1 MAKKQFKAES
11 KRLMELMIHSIYTN
25 KEIFLRELISN
36 ASDAMDKMYYRA
48 LQDDA
53 LEFRREDYY
62 IEIIPDKETRTITIR
77 DTGIGMTREELDSNL
92 GVIARSGSDQF
103 KKDHET
109 AEDYQIIG
117 QFGVGFYSAFMVA
130 DRVTVNSRAFGQE
143 EANQWESSGIDGY
156 TITKSEKESHGTD
169 ITLHLRE
176 SSDEEDTDRY
186 LKDYEIRSLIKKYSD
201 FIRYPIRMGED
212 TVNSMVPLWRKNKNE
227 LTQDDYDNFYEE
239 NHFGFGK
246 PLKHIHVSVDGA
258 VSYNAILYIPGRIPY
273 DYYTKEFQKGL
284 ELYSSGV
291 LIMKRCPDLL
301 PDHFGFVQGLVDSED
316 LSLNISREMLQ
327 NDRQLRLISKKIREK
342 IHQELLQML
351 RVQREDYEEFFRNF
365 GRTLKFGIYNE
376 FGKEKEELQDLLLFY
391 SSSEEKLVTL
401 EEYISRMKEDQ
412 PFIYYASGETP
423 ERISRMPQVEKVL
436 DKGFEVLYFTDE
448 VDEFA
453 IQMLWKYK
461 DKEFRSVSSG
471 DLKLDEEQE
480 EKKDGSDEDQEMLAH
495 LKKLFEGQVEDV
507 RLTGR
512 LKSHPVCLTAEGPLS
527 IEMEKVLNSM
537 ADGEKM
543 KARKILE
550 LNSSHPLLD
559 KLRELY
565 RSNRDQLDVYGRLLL
580 GQALILEGLDLEDP
594 IQFNQ
599 DILKLMME

>member
-227 LTQDDYDNFYEE
+227 LTRDDYDNFYEE

-565 RSNRDQLDVYGRLLL
+565 RSDRDQLDVYGRLLL

>member
-62 IEIIPDKETRTITIR
+62 IEIFPDKETRTITIR

-143 EANQWESSGIDGY
+143 EAYQWESSGIDGY

-176 SSDEEDTDRY
+176 SSDEEDMDRY

-212 TVNSMVPLWRKNKNE
+212 TINSMVPLWRKNKSE
-227 LTQDDYDNFYEE
+227 LTREDYDNFYEE

-258 VSYNAILYIPGRIPY
+258 VSYNAILYIPSRVPY

-291 LIMKRCPDLL
+291 MIMKRCPDLL

-376 FGKEKEELQDLLLFY
+376 FGKDKEELQDLLLFY
-391 SSSEEKLVTL
+391 SSSEEKMVTL
-401 EEYISRMKEDQ
+401 EEYVDRMKEDQ
-412 PFIYYASGETP
+412 PFIYFASGETA
-423 ERISRMPQVEKVL
+423 ERINRMPQVEKVL

-471 DLKLDEEQE
+471 DLKLDEDQE
-480 EKKDGSDEDQEMLAH
+480 EKRDGSDEDQEMLDH
-495 LKKLFEGQVEDV
+495 LKKLLEDKVEDV

-559 KLRELY
+559 RLRELY

>member
-143 EANQWESSGIDGY
+143 EAYQWESSGIDGY

-176 SSDEEDTDRY
+176 PSDEEDTDRY
-186 LKDYEIRSLIKKYSD
+186 LKDHEIRGLIKKYSD

-212 TVNSMVPLWRKNKNE
+212 TINSMVPLWRKNKSE
-227 LTQDDYDNFYEE
+227 LTREDYDNFYEE

-258 VSYNAILYIPGRIPY
+258 VSYNAILYIPSRVPY
-273 DYYTKEFQKGL
+273 EYYTKEFQKGL

-291 LIMKRCPDLL
+291 MIMKRCPDLL

-376 FGKEKEELQDLLLFY
+376 FGKDKEELQDLLLFY
-391 SSSEEKLVTL
+391 SSSEEKMVTL
-401 EEYISRMKEDQ
+401 EEYGSRMKEDQ
-412 PFIYYASGETP
+412 PFIYYASGETA

-480 EKKDGSDEDQEMLAH
+480 DKRDASEEDQEMLAH
-495 LKKLFEGQVEDV
+495 LKKLLEGQVEDV
-507 RLTGR
+507 RLTER

-550 LNSSHPLLD
+550 LNSSHPLLE

-565 RSNRDQLDVYGRLLL
+565 RSDRDQLDVYGRLLL

>member
-143 EANQWESSGIDGY
+143 EAYQWESSGIDGY

-176 SSDEEDTDRY
+176 PSDEEDTDRY
-186 LKDYEIRSLIKKYSD
+186 LKDHEIRGLIKKYSD

-212 TVNSMVPLWRKNKNE
+212 TINSMVPLWRKNKSE
-227 LTQDDYDNFYEE
+227 LTREDYDNFYEE

-258 VSYNAILYIPGRIPY
+258 VSYNAILYIPSRVPY
-273 DYYTKEFQKGL
+273 EYYTKEFQKGL

-291 LIMKRCPDLL
+291 MIMKRCPDLL

-376 FGKEKEELQDLLLFY
+376 FGKDKEELQDLLLFY
-391 SSSEEKLVTL
+391 SSSEEKMVTL
-401 EEYISRMKEDQ
+401 EEYGSRMKEDQ
-412 PFIYYASGETP
+412 PFIYYASGETA

-436 DKGFEVLYFTDE
+436 DKGVEVLYFTDE

-480 EKKDGSDEDQEMLAH
+480 DKRDASEEDQEMLAH
-495 LKKLFEGQVEDV
+495 LKKLLEGQVEDV
-507 RLTGR
+507 RLTER

-550 LNSSHPLLD
+550 LNSSHPLLE

-565 RSNRDQLDVYGRLLL
+565 RSDRDQLDVYGRLLL